1 MIFLLLHY
9 LVKGGLLYISTSLG
23 EHFDQLST
31 VLKGQMHHKEG
42 ICILLKIL
50 SDPAAS
56 LNQVL
61 QFLSRSWKKINGIG

>member
-9 LVKGGLLYISTSLG
+9 LVKGRLLYISTSLG

-42 ICILLKIL
+42 TCNFVKIFISPHGL
-50 SDPAAS
+50 TKPSFPIFVE
-56 LNQVL
+56 VL
-61 QFLSRSWKKINGIG
+61 EKN

>member
-9 LVKGGLLYISTSLG
+9 LVKGGLLHISTSLG

-31 VLKGQMHHKEG
+31 VLKGQMHHKEE

-50 SDPAAS
+50 LCIRL
-56 LNQVL
+56 LNIQIAEN
-61 QFLSRSWKKINGIG
+61 KIEKNYISEF